1 MLFRLA
7 VGLLVFVASSTLLS
21 FALALRG
28 GTLTPGL
35 ALTGLLVGAVA
46 GAVAVAQARDDAP
59 RRRLT
64 GWEWTAYVAFALFAL
79 RSFCWLLFY
88 DKDVLKVGAPNN
100 LGDIC
105 RHILYARMF
114 ADGEPLWPEHPLHA
128 WAMLRY
134 YPGADFF
141 QALWLSLG
149 IDDLRALAWCGLG
162 GSLLAA
168 FLLRRWGGAFTI
180 GAFLC
185 AGGLA
190 GFQVISTGVVED
202 YQMPLAWKPLAT
214 AIFVTQRGF
223 LFALPAGLLLM
234 LSWRARW
241 FPIAVRADLPAEP
254 PPEDWTRRWL
264 EKEPPRDPE
273 AEIVPPPPVECADQ
287 VALPLWVEWLL
298 LAGLAFF
305 QLYAFFFF
313 MALLAAWLLAW
324 QALPP
329 TRAES
334 RTPWGREPFALFGLG
349 LLGVTP
355 LVLLL
360 TNFGSGASFVHW
372 EPGWML
378 KDGENPFGFWLLNFG
393 ISLPL
398 AAALWCWLVHRRWQ
412 RPGGAPDAAEAFV
425 LPAGVAFVICCLV
438 AFAPWPWDNTKLMI
452 WAYLA
457 TAPFILSILLSR
469 LPPGPRTPFIVA
481 LFFSGAV
488 SLAGGLKEGQKGYE
502 LGKRSELDALHA
514 EVAAMPRSVR
524 FACSPDYNHP
534 LVLLGRRIAMGYD
547 GHLFGYGLE
556 YKDLRTDVQRVMFG
570 AKGWRKA
577 AARLGVT
584 HVYWGPREVK
594 RYAKSTKP
602 WALPEAEVARGEWGV
617 LYDLGKVGARESSSS
632 SSSSSK

>member
-7 VGLLVFVASSTLLS
+7 TGLLVFVATSTLLA
-21 FALALRG
+21 FALALSEGR
-28 GTLTPGL
+28 LTPGL
-35 ALTGLLVGAVA
+35 AQVGLWLGLAAGWVA
-46 GAVAVAQARDDAP
+46 AAQTRDDAP

-64 GWEWTAYVAFALFAL
+64 GWEWAAYVGFALFAL

-105 RHILYARMF
+105 RHLLYARMF

-128 WAMLRY
+128 WALLRY

-149 IDDLRALAWCGLG
+149 FDDLRLLAWSGLA

-168 FLLRRWGGAFTI
+168 FFLRRWGGAFTL

-190 GFQVISTGVVED
+190 GFQFIASGVLKD
-202 YQMPLAWKPLAT
+202 YQMELAWKPLAT

-223 LFALPAGLLLM
+223 LFALPAGLLLL

-241 FPIAVRADLPAEP
+241 FPIAVRADLPAVP

-264 EKEPPRDPE
+264 EKEPPREPE
-273 AEIVPPPPVECADQ
+273 AELVPPPPVECADR
-287 VALPLWVEWLL
+287 VTLPLWVEWLL

-305 QLYAFFFF
+305 QLYAFLFF

-329 TRAES
+329 S
-334 RTPWGREPFALFGLG
+334 RVEGRTAWGTEPFWLFALAMAGIS
-349 LLGVTP
+349 P
-355 LVLLL
+355 LVLLM
-360 TNFGSGASFVHW
+360 TNFGGGASFIHW
-372 EPGWML
+372 APGWLL

-393 ISLPL
+393 LSLPL
-398 AAALWCWLVHRRWQ
+398 AAALWCWLVHRRWL
-412 RPGGAPDAAEAFV
+412 RPEGAPDAAEAFV
-425 LPAGVAFVICCLV
+425 LPAGVAFAICCLV
-438 AFAPWPWDNTKLMI
+438 SFAPWPWDNTKLMI

-457 TAPFILSILLSR
+457 TAPFVYSVILTR
-469 LPPGPRTPFIVA
+469 LPPGPRTPLIVA
-481 LFFSGAV
+481 LFLSGAV
-488 SLAGGLKEGQKGYE
+488 SLAGGLRDGQRGFE
-502 LGKRSELDALHA
+502 LGKRSELE
-514 EVAAMPRSVR
+514 EVRAVVKDLPRSVR

-547 GHLFGYGLE
+547 GHLYGYGLE
-556 YKDLRTDVQRVMFG
+556 YKELRVEVQRVMFG
-570 AKGWRKA
+570 AKGWRN
-577 AARLGVT
+577 AARRLDVRY
-584 HVYWGPREVK
+584 VFWGTREKK
-594 RYAKSTKP
+594 RYAKSVTP
-602 WALPEAEVARGEWGV
+602 WAQPEAVVASGEWGTV
-617 LYDLGKVGARESSSS
+617 YDLSKVP
-632 SSSSSK
+632 